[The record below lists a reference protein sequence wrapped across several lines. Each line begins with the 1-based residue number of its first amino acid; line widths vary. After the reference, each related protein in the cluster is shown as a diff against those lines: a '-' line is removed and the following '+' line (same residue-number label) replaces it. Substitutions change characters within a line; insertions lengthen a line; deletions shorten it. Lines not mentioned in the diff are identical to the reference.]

1 MAETADTIA
10 DALELYAKE
19 LRDLPADRS
28 VFDVLEDL
36 ASDVDDWLELFAP
49 EPVPEPDDD

>member
-10 DALELYAKE
+10 DALELYAQE

-36 ASDVDDWLELFAP
+36 ASDVDDWLELF
-49 EPVPEPDDD
+49 VPEPREP